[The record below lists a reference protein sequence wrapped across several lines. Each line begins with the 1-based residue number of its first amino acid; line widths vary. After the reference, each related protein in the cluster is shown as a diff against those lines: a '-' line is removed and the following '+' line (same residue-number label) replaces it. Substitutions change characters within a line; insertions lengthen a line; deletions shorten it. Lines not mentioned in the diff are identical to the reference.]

1 MSYFNLIQSGQKNWW
16 PLYFHVFLPLGFLL
30 IALIRMPILAFQF
43 DPDEG
48 QNLAALMMYRQ
59 GYDLYGDILSDQPP
73 LFTVILD
80 YWLRFWERFI
90 GADYLVLIA
99 RLFVL
104 FCATVLVWTFAQIV
118 RLTVGDRPAIVATLF
133 LVFSCNFLRLS
144 VSAMIGIPS
153 LTFALLAVYCLT
165 LVDIKQGDL
174 STWNIRVLAMLSGAT
189 LAISLLIKMFTLFL
203 IPLLGGFWLWSSL
216 KINKRVALESIFL
229 FLFGLIGG
237 FILISLT
244 YDSASELA
252 DFWQFHTNNNFKEK
266 FVNES
271 SWWDIFVFY
280 LQDLDYVIICFLGVF
295 SLKKKL
301 NSLPLFPLVW
311 LGLITVLLLSHK
323 PIWYH
328 HYLLISI
335 PLCWLAAS
343 GVQALEE
350 KIKENKGKK
359 NSQIDWCSPAN
370 LSVAFLILAF
380 LIKGTVVTI
389 ENQKIRYQSNE
400 ANMILSEVLSYK
412 EQTHWLFTDVPMYG
426 VRAQINVIPEL
437 AMVSRKRLVSG
448 QVTGASAM
456 DIVKNYQPEQFIFG
470 RFPELE
476 NSLKP
481 YLNENCKQNS
491 YPETTYFI
499 RKDIVVSSK

>member
-1 MSYFNLIQSGQKNWW
+1 
-16 PLYFHVFLPLGFLL
+16 
-30 IALIRMPILAFQF
+30 MPILVFQL

-48 QNLAALMMYRQ
+48 QNLATLMMYRQ

-80 YWLRFWERFI
+80 YWLRFWEPFI
-90 GADYLVLIA
+90 GGEHQVLMA

-104 FCATVLVWTFAQIV
+104 LCATVLVWTFAQIV

-133 LVFSCNFLRLS
+133 LIFSCNFLRLS

-165 LVDIKQGDL
+165 LVDVKKSDL
-174 STWNIRVLAMLSGAT
+174 STWTIRVLAILSGVA
-189 LAISLLIKMFTLFL
+189 LAISLMIKMFTLFL

-216 KINKRVALESIFL
+216 KINKRVALESILL
-229 FLFGLIGG
+229 FVFGLIGG
-237 FILISLT
+237 FILIGLT
-244 YDSASELA
+244 YNSANELEK
-252 DFWQFHTNNNFKEK
+252 FWQFHTNTSFKEK

-280 LQDLDYVIICFLGVF
+280 LQDLDYVIICLLGIF

-311 LGLITVLLLSHK
+311 LGLITVLLLNHK

-343 GVQALEE
+343 GIRVLEE

-359 NSQIDWCSPAN
+359 LAQIDWCSPAN
-370 LSVAFLILAF
+370 LSAVFLVLAF
-380 LIKGTVVTI
+380 FIKGTVVTI
-389 ENQKIRYQSNE
+389 ENQKIIYQSNE
-400 ANMILSEVLSYK
+400 ANIILSEVLSYK

-448 QVTGASAM
+448 QVTGASAIK
-456 DIVKNYQPEQFIFG
+456 IVESYQPEQFIFG

-476 NSLKP
+476 ESLKP
-481 YLNENCKQNS
+481 YLTENFKQNS
-491 YPETTYFI
+491 YPDITHFI
-499 RKDIVVSSK
+499 RKDIVNP